1 MGAMESK
8 SKMECSE
15 RGVSHENESLV
26 NSIIIP
32 ISGWSVWGMGAFSE
46 QPDVKF
52 IDPLLRRR
60 LSAMDRSA
68 LHVANACVEAH
79 ERVQLVFASRHGEL
93 SRSTALL
100 AEIAEGELP
109 SPMGFSL
116 SVLNAVPGLYGIARQ
131 DTSPATAISAG
142 EATFALALIEAAAQ
156 AWRNPD
162 TTVLLVCADEP
173 PPPMYADLVQLPREP
188 YAIAIRLEAKR
199 AVYPVR
205 CTWTS
210 ATSCGEI
217 EDVIHSF
224 ISCLTREEKTQ
235 WAGPDHLW
243 HWQREY
249 AVTKHPASPPANSPD
264 N

>member
-1 MGAMESK
+1 MSTK
-8 SKMECSE
+8 PKMECSE
-15 RGVSHENESLV
+15 SGVSRKNESRV

-32 ISGWSVWGMGAFSE
+32 ISDWSVWGMGVPSE
-46 QPDVKF
+46 QADVKF

-60 LSAMDRSA
+60 LSPMDRSA
-68 LHVANACVEAH
+68 LHVANVCLEAH
-79 ERVQLVFASRHGEL
+79 ERVHLIFASRHGEL

-100 AEIAEGELP
+100 TEIAKGEPP

-116 SVLNAVPGLYGIARQ
+116 SVLNAVPGLYGIARE

-142 EATFALALIEAAAQ
+142 EATFALALIEAASQ

-162 TTVLLVCADEP
+162 ATVLLICADEP
-173 PPPMYADLVQLPREP
+173 PPPIYAEFVQSPREP

-199 AVYPVR
+199 AVCPVR
-205 CTWTS
+205 CTWTP
-210 ATSCGEI
+210 AMNCGEI

-224 ISCLTREEKTQ
+224 ISCLTSEEKTQ

-243 HWQREY
+243 HWQRDY
-249 AVTKHPASPPANSPD
+249 GQI
-264 N
+264 

>member
-1 MGAMESK
+1 MNTKES
-8 SKMECSE
+8 
-15 RGVSHENESLV
+15 GVSHEKESPV

-32 ISGWSVWGMGAFSE
+32 ISSWSVWGMGSSSE

-60 LSAMDRSA
+60 LSTMDRSA

-79 ERVQLVFASRHGEL
+79 EKVRLIFASRHGEL

-100 AEIAEGELP
+100 AEIAKGELP

-142 EATFALALIEAAAQ
+142 EATLAMALIEAAAQ
-156 AWRNPD
+156 AWRNPEA
-162 TTVLLVCADEP
+162 TVLLVCADEP
-173 PPPMYADLVQLPREP
+173 PPPMYAELSLSPREP

-210 ATSCGEI
+210 VTNYGVI
-217 EDVIHSF
+217 EEVTHPF
-224 ISCLTREEKTQ
+224 INCLINDNKTQ
-235 WAGPDHLW
+235 WEWAGPDHLW
-243 HWQREY
+243 RWQREFC
-249 AVTKHPASPPANSPD
+249 TNSFTGGA
-264 N
+264 